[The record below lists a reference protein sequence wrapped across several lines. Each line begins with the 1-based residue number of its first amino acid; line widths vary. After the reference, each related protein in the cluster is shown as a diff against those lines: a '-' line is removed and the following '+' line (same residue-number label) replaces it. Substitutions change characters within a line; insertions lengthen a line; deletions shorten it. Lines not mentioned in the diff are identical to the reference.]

1 MQSTGHSSMQAL
13 SFRSTQGSAMTY
25 VTSGVSFHGLPTR
38 CASSVADVSADEPV
52 GVRYAREV
60 GPGDSGVRIS
70 LRRRYPDGQL
80 GDVLGVL
87 ESWVD
92 GGGAF
97 VRASGERVVLPEDD
111 VVAPRRIPPPPARR

>member
-1 MQSTGHSSMQAL
+1 
-13 SFRSTQGSAMTY
+13 
-25 VTSGVSFHGLPTR
+25 
-38 CASSVADVSADEPV
+38 
-52 GVRYAREV
+52 VRYAREV

-92 GGGAF
+92 GVVTV
-97 VRASGERVVLPEDD
+97 VRADGERVVLAEGD
-111 VVAPRRIPPPPARR
+111 VIATRRIPPPPVRR